1 GTGVFLSNATGITL
15 RRMQL
20 NDHKNFAVRGLSVTG
35 FTLQYCTINGS
46 NGDNDSVNEGIIE
59 FGTSN
64 PGGTNGLFGTALID
78 NCNLSGGIENNLQF
92 YNQSGT
98 FNLTVSNSDIKSNSA
113 ALGNEGI
120 EIEMQ
125 GTAGSG
131 GSPVTVTIQN
141 CQFDDNKSQPVHAA
155 AID

>member
-1 GTGVFLSNATGITL
+1 
-15 RRMQL
+15 
-20 NDHKNFAVRGLSVTG
+20 
-35 FTLQYCTINGS
+35 
-46 NGDNDSVNEGIIE
+46 
-59 FGTSN
+59 
-64 PGGTNGLFGTALID
+64 
-78 NCNLSGGIENNLQF
+78 ENNLQF

-131 GSPVTVTIQN
+131 GSPGTVTIPN
-141 CQFDDNKSQPVHAA
+141 CQFDDNKSQPLHAA
-155 AID
+155 ALDNSVLDITIANNTVQRTTQGNEGFLLINASNGSLTGHVTNNNISGIGGVAIFVGNTAGNATSSSSLSAVISGNTITTPITAAN